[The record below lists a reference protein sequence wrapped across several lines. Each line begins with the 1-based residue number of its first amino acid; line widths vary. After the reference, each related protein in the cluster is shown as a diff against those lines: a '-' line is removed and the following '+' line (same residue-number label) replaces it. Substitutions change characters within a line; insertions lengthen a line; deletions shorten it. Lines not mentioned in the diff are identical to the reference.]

1 MPALSKPKLKSSV
14 KAKTASA
21 SPQKQRRNVW
31 LKVEPIAVRRE
42 FSTLDESVFLRE
54 PEAAAILNVTA
65 QSLKRLRLD
74 KDPARRAQGPP
85 VTIMHGRIRYKV
97 GSLRT
102 WIAALPTTSPTP

>member
-21 SPQKQRRNVW
+21 SPQKQRRNAW
-31 LKVEPIAVRRE
+31 LKVEPLAVRRE